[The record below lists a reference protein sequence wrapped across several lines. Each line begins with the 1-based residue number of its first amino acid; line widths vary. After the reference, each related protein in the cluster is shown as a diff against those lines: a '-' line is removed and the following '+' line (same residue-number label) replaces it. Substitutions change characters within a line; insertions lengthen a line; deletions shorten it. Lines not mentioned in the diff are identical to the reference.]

1 VQTRRLSLSALAAAV
16 ALIAL
21 VLVPWADVQN
31 HSHWANV
38 RWVPFVTPPVRARDI
53 LGNLLLFA
61 PLGVVLARSGLR
73 IVWIGAVCAGLS
85 VAGEWT
91 QLYSHSRFPS
101 AQDVVCNLAGGLLA
115 AWIVR
120 GLPPVA
126 RRPPVVHFR

>member
-1 VQTRRLSLSALAAAV
+1 MSVPALAAAV

-21 VLVPWADVQN
+21 ALVPWADVQN

-61 PLGVVLARSGLR
+61 PLGVVLARAGLG

-101 AQDVVCNLAGGLLA
+101 AQDVVCNLAGGLMT

-120 GLPPVA
+120 GLAPA
-126 RRPPVVHFR
+126 GRRPAAMQFR